1 MYRSCLLLRS
11 LEYAS
16 YATLQEKQKRNEV
29 NIRSV
34 DRGTRLRLATMI
46 SRRGRRG
53 TTSPTRERRE
63 EREIYSTKVIPM
75 IDTNL
80 PAYYFIAIP

>member
-1 MYRSCLLLRS
+1 MYRSRLLLRS

-63 EREIYSTKVIPM
+63 EREKYSTKVIPM
-75 IDTNL
+75 IDANL